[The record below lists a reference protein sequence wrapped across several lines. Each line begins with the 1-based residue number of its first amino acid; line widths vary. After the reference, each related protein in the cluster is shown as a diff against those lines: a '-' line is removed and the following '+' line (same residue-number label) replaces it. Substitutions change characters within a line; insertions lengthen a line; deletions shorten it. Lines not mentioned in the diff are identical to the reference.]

1 MRYQTEVYDGY
12 FLEIAIIN
20 KNRGDNMK
28 KLGILLLALFAFSIV
43 PGMNF
48 TKSLSDH
55 YMAYGSRHMD
65 FDSFDDPGYRKHKM
79 SRHNR
84 KKHEAMF
91 YNATPEQQR
100 GIAKIEADFR
110 KKWDQQRLTFK
121 MKYTDLRYEMI
132 LLEIDMAQA
141 QKTNDQDA
149 IKELMN
155 KLKVKDQEYQKLK
168 LEEKSMRLN
177 LETEKNQ
184 QVNTL
189 LK

>member
-1 MRYQTEVYDGY
+1 
-12 FLEIAIIN
+12 
-20 KNRGDNMK
+20 MK
-28 KLGILLLALFAFSIV
+28 KLGILLLALFAFSMV
-43 PGMNF
+43 PRINF

-79 SRHNR
+79 SQHDR
-84 KKHEAMF
+84 KKHETMF

-100 GIAKIEADFR
+100 GMAKIESEFR
-110 KKWDQQRLTFK
+110 KKWDQQRLAFK
-121 MKYTDLRYEMI
+121 MKYTDLKYEMI

-141 QKTNDQDA
+141 QKTNDQA
-149 IKELMN
+149 AVKELIN
-155 KLKVKDQEYQKLK
+155 KLKAKDQEYQKLK